1 MSLQIITANRLVDG
15 AVVYYTTDNDWSQ
28 WIADAVISDD
38 TASAEPALA
47 FAKADAFANGII
59 EPYLVDVYREAQTIK
74 PVRYREAIR
83 ARGPS
88 IYTSSEH
95 GMPVAAKLDAK
106 YASAGTATPY
116 LNGL

>member
-15 AVVYYTTDNDWSQ
+15 AVVYYTTDSDWSQ

-38 TASAEPALA
+38 ADSAEATLA
-47 FAKADAFANGII
+47 VAKADAFANGII

-95 GMPVAAKLDAK
+95 RMPVATKVDSKDATT
-106 YASAGTATPY
+106 GTAY

>member
-15 AVVYYTTDNDWSQ
+15 VVVYYTTEHTWSQ
-28 WIADAVISDD
+28 WIADAEISDESNNAD
-38 TASAEPALA
+38 TTLAL
-47 FAKADAFANGII
+47 AKADAFAGGII
-59 EPYLVDVYREAQTIK
+59 EPYLVDVYREAQTVK

-88 IYTSSEH
+88 IHTGTETRMPPAISEET
-95 GMPVAAKLDAK
+95 GTPAA
-106 YASAGTATPY
+106 Y